1 MACAAT
7 AHAVIQGDV
16 EKMPKNRDVAFPGIL
31 VMVAAVYAVL
41 VATGH
46 VPGPIES
53 IREIWTWI
61 TTLIT

>member
-1 MACAAT
+1 
-7 AHAVIQGDV
+7 VIQGDV